1 MTSGSAREQS
11 DAGVPGGVIVP
22 LITPIDRNDH
32 VDGKAFR
39 MLIRRCLAAGVQGVF
54 VGGSAGMGPLLLDDQ
69 WQRAME
75 IAREEVEGPHI
86 LMGGVIATSTRRA
99 IEQIR
104 LLEQIRFEHM
114 VVTPTFYIT
123 LEDENEML
131 SHFGSC
137 RDATD
142 MEMVVYNIPSCTGS
156 SIPLATIEDV
166 VRRRWTRSFKES
178 SGDRKYFSSVLDIC
192 NRYGAKV
199 LQGNEPDIE
208 WGLSLGAAG
217 IVPVCAN
224 YEPETY
230 VSAWQAAGRGDLEI
244 LRRTQHRISA
254 IREVLLMGRKNWISG
269 IMYGVSSLGIGSGT
283 PMGPLQ
289 ELEEED
295 RRLIDALETI
305 DANRLRRG

>member
-1 MTSGSAREQS
+1 MMSDSAKTPS
-11 DAGVPGGVIVP
+11 DAGVPTGVIVP
-22 LITPIDRNDH
+22 LITPIDENDG
-32 VDGKAFR
+32 VDDEAFR
-39 MLIRRCLAAGVQGVF
+39 KLIRRCLDAGVHGVF

-75 IAREEVEGPHI
+75 IAREEVDGPQI

-104 LLEQIRFEHM
+104 LLEQIRFETM

-123 LEDENEML
+123 LEDEAEML

-166 VRRRWTRSFKES
+166 TRRRWTRSFKES
-178 SGDRKYFSSVLDIC
+178 SGDRAYFSRVLDIG

-199 LQGNEPDIE
+199 LQGHEPDVE
-208 WGLSLGAAG
+208 WGLSIGAAG

-230 VSAWQAAGRGDLEI
+230 VSAWLAAKKSDQEL
-244 LRRTQHRISA
+244 LRRIQQRISG
-254 IREVLLMGRKNWISG
+254 IRDVLLMGEKNWISG
-269 IMYGVSSLGIGSGT
+269 IMYGMSSLGIGSGT
-283 PMGPLQ
+283 PMEPLQ
-289 ELEEED
+289 ALGEED

-305 DANRLRRG
+305 DVIV

>member
-1 MTSGSAREQS
+1 MTSDLAKEHS
-11 DAGVPGGVIVP
+11 DVERPAGVIVP
-22 LITPIDRNDH
+22 LITPIDKNEH

-39 MLIRRCLAAGVQGVF
+39 KLIRRCLAAGVHGVF

-69 WQRAME
+69 WQQAME
-75 IAREEVEGPHI
+75 IAREEVKAPHI
-86 LMGGVIATSTRRA
+86 LMGGVIATSTSRA

-104 LLEQIRFEHM
+104 LLEQIGFEYM

-123 LEDENEML
+123 LDYENEML
-131 SHFGSC
+131 SHFGCC

-156 SIPLATIEDV
+156 SIPLATIEEV
-166 VRRRWTRSFKES
+166 VRRGWTRVFKES
-178 SGDRKYFSSVLDIC
+178 SGDREYFSRVLDIC
-192 NRYGAKV
+192 NNYGANA

-230 VSAWQAAGRGDLEI
+230 VSAWLAAKQGDEEL
-244 LRRTQHRISA
+244 LRRAQQRVSA
-254 IREVLLMGRKNWISG
+254 IRDVLLMGDKNWVSG
-269 IMYGVSSLGIGSGT
+269 IMYAMSTLGIGSGI
-283 PMGPLQ
+283 PMRPLQ
-289 ELEEED
+289 ELGEED
-295 RRLIDALETI
+295 KLLIDTLETI
-305 DANRLRRG
+305 SLRV

>member
-1 MTSGSAREQS
+1 MTSGLTKEHTHVEGPA
-11 DAGVPGGVIVP
+11 GVIVP
-22 LITPIDRNDH
+22 LITPVDENEH
-32 VDGKAFR
+32 VDGEAFR
-39 MLIRRCLAAGVQGVF
+39 KLIRRCLAAGVRGVF

-75 IAREEVEGPHI
+75 IAREEVETPHI
-86 LMGGVIATSTRRA
+86 LMGGAIATSTSRA
-99 IEQIR
+99 LKQIR
-104 LLEQIRFEHM
+104 LLEQIGFEYM

-123 LEDENEML
+123 LDYTNEML
-131 SHFGSC
+131 SHFGCC

-156 SIPLATIEDV
+156 SIPLATMEEV
-166 VRRRWTRSFKES
+166 VRRGWTHAFKES
-178 SGDRKYFSSVLDIC
+178 SGDRDYFSSVLDIC

-208 WGLSLGAAG
+208 WGLTLGAAG

-224 YEPETY
+224 YDPETY
-230 VSAWQAAGRGDLEI
+230 VSAWQAAEKGDPEI
-244 LRRTQHRISA
+244 LRTAQQRISA

-269 IMYGVSSLGIGSGT
+269 IMYGMSSLGIGSGT

-289 ELEEED
+289 ELGEED
-295 RRLIDALETI
+295 KRLIDALETI
-305 DANRLRRG
+305 DVNRLRRG